1 MAAERMETYTA
12 VDVEYLRMLLS
23 RGPSNLCKC
32 GRPMV
37 IIFAAT
43 GVRAETQGAK
53 PEAQGWYFCRE
64 CKVWCCTGLEEQ

>member
-1 MAAERMETYTA
+1 MAAERMATYTA

-23 RGPSNLCKC
+23 RGPSGLCKC

-43 GVRAETQGAK
+43 GVRAETQS
-53 PEAQGWYFCRE
+53 WYFCRE